1 MKRIVVSGGT
11 GYIGSALVSH
21 LLARGDEVTVLTR
34 GESRS
39 GSPRL
44 VHWDPEVPGDWGQAL
59 DGVDAVVNLAG
70 ERAVGVRFTEAN
82 KRRIRDSR
90 VVATRNI
97 VAAVARAALKP
108 RVLVSV
114 SGIGY
119 YGDHPASERLD
130 ESHGP
135 GDDFLAR
142 LCVEWEDEAQKAT
155 EYGVRVVNPRMGIV
169 FGPGGGALAT
179 MALPFKLFV
188 GGKIGSGEQ
197 GVSWVH
203 LDDAVAALTL
213 CIDDESMPA
222 QVNVCSP
229 NPASNAEISAAIA
242 GALHRP
248 NWLPAP
254 SVGMKMLF
262 GEGAEPI
269 LTGQY
274 AVPAVLAPKL
284 GFAKPTLTDAVRHG
298 LGKTPQ
304 R

>member
-1 MKRIVVSGGT
+1 LKRIVVSGGT
-11 GYIGSALVSH
+11 GYIGSTLVRH
-21 LLARGDEVTVLTR
+21 WVGRGDEVTVLTR
-34 GESRS
+34 GESNS
-39 GSPRL
+39 GTPRR
-44 VHWDPEVPGDWGQAL
+44 VHWDPEYPGEWAQAL

-70 ERAVGVRFTEAN
+70 ERAVGVRFTDAN
-82 KRRIRDSR
+82 KKRIYDSR
-90 VVATRNI
+90 VVTTRNI
-97 VAAVARAALKP
+97 VTAIARAAIKP

-119 YGDHPASERLD
+119 YGNHPASERLD

-142 LCVEWEDEAQKAT
+142 LCVDWEGEAQRVT
-155 EYGVRVVNPRMGIV
+155 QYGVRIVNPRMGIV
-169 FGPGGGALAT
+169 FGPGGGALET

-222 QVNVCSP
+222 KVNVCSP
-229 NPASNAEISAAIA
+229 NPASNAEVSAAIA
-242 GALHRP
+242 EALHRP
-248 NWLPAP
+248 SWFTAPA
-254 SVGMKMLF
+254 F
-262 GEGAEPI
+262 GLKALSGDGAEPI

-274 AVPAVLAPKL
+274 AVPAALQTRA
-284 GFAKPTLTDAVRHG
+284 FAFSRSQLKDAVASSLR
-298 LGKTPQ
+298 
-304 R
+304 